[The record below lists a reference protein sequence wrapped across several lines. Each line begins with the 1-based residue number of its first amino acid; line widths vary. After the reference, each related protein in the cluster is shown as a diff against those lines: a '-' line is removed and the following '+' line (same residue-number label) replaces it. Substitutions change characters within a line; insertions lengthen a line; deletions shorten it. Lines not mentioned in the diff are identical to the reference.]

1 MCVRFV
7 PLKYEEAEAVLSAQR
22 TGGQQVLPLPDFNP
36 MYDAYPGSDVPIYLW
51 DKRLE
56 RLVTKKMTWGFDLDG
71 KRSAVFNTRLETA
84 LMQLRRGRRG
94 MWYRAITEG
103 RCLIP
108 VKAFYENHATE
119 RLVDPTT
126 GRTARRPYRF
136 TMLGARAFLLAG
148 VSVEGR
154 FSVVT
159 VPASA
164 DVAPVHDRMPLVLG
178 RGDSGR
184 WVGDGF
190 ETFERTMRPMLNG
203 QPER

>member
-7 PLKYEEAEAVLSAQR
+7 PLKFDEAEAVLSARR
-22 TGGQQVLPLPDFNP
+22 TGGQQVLPLPEFNP
-36 MYDAYPGSDVPIYLW
+36 MCDAYPGSDVPIYLW

-56 RLVTKKMTWGFDLDG
+56 RLVTKEMTWGFDLDG
-71 KRSAVFNTRLETA
+71 KRGAVFNTRLETA

-94 MWYRAITEG
+94 MWHRAITEG
-103 RCLIP
+103 RCLVP
-108 VKAFYENHATE
+108 VKAFYENHATK
-119 RLVDPTT
+119 RLVDPYT
-126 GRTARRPYRF
+126 GRTAKRPYRF
-136 TMLGARAFLLAG
+136 TMFGARASLLAG

-164 DVAPVHDRMPLVLG
+164 DVAPVRDRMPLVMG

-190 ETFERTMRPMLNG
+190 ETFERSMRPMLVAE
-203 QPER
+203 PEQ